1 MKNRKTKNTIGEWL
15 RSTSTPETD
24 MWVKP
29 FWTVIRDARGTHAAI
44 DACVLLK
51 RGATTVG
58 IVRLGIVARG
68 ADYPAD
74 TDWKAG
80 SMPVLEAT
88 RLVTEV
94 AKRDYSWLD
103 VRAFAGVNCALPWEV
118 PQKRPSSPWRRFVSW
133 ITFRKGGV
141 A

>member
-1 MKNRKTKNTIGEWL
+1 MKENTVGYWL
-15 RSTSTPETD
+15 PKLEANIR
-24 MWVKP
+24 VKP
-29 FWTVIRDARGTHAAI
+29 FWTVVRDRRGTHAVI

-51 RGATTVG
+51 KGETVIG
-58 IVRLGIVARG
+58 LVRMGVVARG

-103 VRAFAGVNCALPWEV
+103 ARAFAGVNCALPWEV
-118 PQKRPSSPWRRFVSW
+118 PQPKPPAWWRRIGRWLCFW
-133 ITFRKGGV
+133 RKQG
-141 A
+141 

>member
-1 MKNRKTKNTIGEWL
+1 MKNTIGEWL
-15 RSTSTPETD
+15 RSTPETD
-24 MWVKP
+24 IWVKP
-29 FWTVIRDARGTHAAI
+29 FWTVARDARGTHAI
-44 DACVLLK
+44 VDACVLLK
-51 RGATTVG
+51 RGAATVG

-94 AKRDYSWLD
+94 SKRDYSWLD
-103 VRAFAGVNCALPWEV
+103 VRAFAGVNCTLPWEV
-118 PQKRPSSPWRRFVSW
+118 PQQQNPPFWRGLIAKLRFW
-133 ITFRKGGV
+133 KKQG
-141 A
+141 